1 MINRE
6 DKYIN
11 HFLNRK
17 VKLTFKEKK
26 YSIGVLRRNINK
38 YQKTKIYLLECYD
51 KKIEFSKT
59 QVKKIEPWV

>member
-6 DKYIN
+6 DNYIN

-17 VKLTFKEKK
+17 VKLTFKDKI

-38 YQKTKIYLLECYD
+38 YEKTKFYLLECYD

>member
-6 DKYIN
+6 DNYIN

-17 VKLTFKEKK
+17 VKLTFKDKI

-38 YQKTKIYLLECYD
+38 YEKTKFYLLECYD

-59 QVKKIEPWV
+59 QVKKIEPWI